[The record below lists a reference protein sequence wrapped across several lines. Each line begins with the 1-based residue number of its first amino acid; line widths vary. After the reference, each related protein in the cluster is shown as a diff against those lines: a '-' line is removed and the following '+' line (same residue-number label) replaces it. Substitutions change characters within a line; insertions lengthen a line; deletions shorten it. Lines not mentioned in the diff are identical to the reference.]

1 MTGWIKLHRSL
12 MDHWIWGEPEAVVF
26 WVALLMDANHTTV
39 KKLFNG
45 SLVEIKR
52 GQLLFGLESF
62 EKKTGVSIRKM
73 RRYLSMMEKESM
85 IDRQKRNKYSLITI
99 ANYDKHQSS
108 DRQAASERQADDNQA
123 AALKNVNNGL
133 NGKKSDLT
141 PYQAVLDSYHDRLPM
156 LPKVK
161 VLTDARKRHIKAR
174 WTKAVKDGKDITY
187 FDGFFDHVSRA
198 NEFTLTSN
206 WCNLEWLMKEA
217 NFVKMIEGNYHDDT

>member
-1 MTGWIKLHRSL
+1 
-12 MDHWIWGEPEAVVF
+12 
-26 WVALLMDANHTTV
+26 MDANHTTV

-52 GQLLFGLESF
+52 GELLFGLESF

-73 RRYLSMMEKESM
+73 RRYLSMMEKEGM

-99 ANYDKHQSS
+99 ANYDKHQGD
-108 DRQAASERQADDNQA
+108 DRQAASERQANDKQA
-123 AALKNVNNGL
+123 ATLKNVNNDL
-133 NGKKSDLT
+133 NGKKQDST
-141 PYQAVLDSYHDRLPM
+141 PYQAVLDSYHDHLPM

-174 WTKAVKDGKDITY
+174 WAKAQKEGKDVSY
-187 FDGFFDHVSRA
+187 FDRFFDHVSGA
-198 NEFTLTSN
+198 DDFLLTSS

-217 NFVKMIEGNYHDDT
+217 NFVKVIEGNYHDNT